1 MSTNSSDVE
10 EIPHASVLSLPDLEL
25 LLSQQEAR
33 SRDILAAALSKK
45 QEAKRL
51 IERARE
57 CEDVAQSL
65 RVRYENKESALQE
78 IRKLIVE
85 KNKQTLEEKFEAASL
100 SCALVKRPHV
110 SIALHENEP

>member
-10 EIPHASVLSLPDLEL
+10 EIPHASALSLPDLEL
-25 LLSQQEAR
+25 LFSQQEAH

-51 IERARE
+51 IEQARE
-57 CEDVAQSL
+57 CEEEAQSL
-65 RVRYENKESALQE
+65 GVRYEKKESALRE

-85 KNKQTLEEKFEAASL
+85 KNKQTLEERSEAASL
-100 SCALVKRPHV
+100 SHALVKRRRV
-110 SIALHENEP
+110 NIALQESKP